1 MNSAIIF
8 VLSLQWWTV
17 WELVHVYFQ
26 IFCCIKGL
34 KALGSGTSYLKQPQ
48 LFKWRVV
55 NNVVSFELIR
65 SILARTHFEKF
76 SLDGGKYLECVWKQN
91 NWFHWFTCVYL
102 SVQFCLLNNDIIL
115 QSTPEMIAFC
125 IENFQIFLL
134 MLHTSLVWAMKC
146 KTQGATS
153 LMY

>member
-1 MNSAIIF
+1 MALNSAIIV
-8 VLSLQWWTV
+8 VLWLQLWTA
-17 WELVHVYFQ
+17 WKLGHVYFQ
-26 IFCCIKGL
+26 TFCCIKGL

-48 LFKWRVV
+48 IFKWRAV

-65 SILARTHFEKF
+65 CILARTHFEKF

-102 SVQFCLLNNDIIL
+102 SVQYCLL
-115 QSTPEMIAFC
+115 MICFY
-125 IENFQIFLL
+125 NLHLKWLLNTLKIFLL

-146 KTQGATS
+146 KKQGAIS